1 MGTPKFKASGWTTKD
16 IPDQTGRV
24 AIVTGANSGLGYFT
38 ALDLARSGASVT
50 LAVRT
55 LTKGEKAKA
64 EMLALAPGADLTV
77 MELDVSSL
85 ASVKKFAADWQKA
98 NPGGLDLLINNAG
111 VMAIPRRTTVD
122 GFEMQFGTNHLGH
135 FALTGQLLSALA
147 KRPGARVVNVSS
159 TAHRAGTMDW
169 DDLMGEKSYSPW
181 RRYGQSK
188 LANLLF
194 TSELNARFEDAGL
207 AIKAMAAHPG
217 YAATNLASVAPDMKG
232 TRAEGLERRLMDWG
246 ARTIA
251 QPAEWGALP
260 TLYAATVVD
269 LPGNSFIGP
278 DGFAAQTGYPHV
290 AKRNKKAHS
299 VEDARRLW
307 SVSEALTGVSYD
319 FGAAGRK

>member
-1 MGTPKFKASGWTTKD
+1 MGTPKFKASGWTAND
-16 IPDQTGRV
+16 IPNQSGRV
-24 AIVTGANSGLGYFT
+24 AIVTGANSGLGYYT

-55 LTKGEKAKA
+55 VAKGEKAKA

-77 MELDVSSL
+77 VELDVSSL
-85 ASVKKFAADWQKA
+85 ASVKKFAADWQKK
-98 NPGGLDLLINNAG
+98 NTTGLDLLINNAG

-135 FALTGQLLSALA
+135 FALTGHLLPALA
-147 KRPGARVVNVSS
+147 KRPGSRVVNVSS

-169 DDLMGEKSYSPW
+169 DDLMGEKTYSPW

-278 DGFAAQTGYPHV
+278 DGLAAQTGYPHV
-290 AKRNKKAHS
+290 AKRNKKAQNTA
-299 VEDARRLW
+299 DARRLW
-307 SVSEALTGVSYD
+307 SVSEALTGVTYD
-319 FGAAGRK
+319 FGAARPK

>member
-1 MGTPKFKASGWTTKD
+1 MGTPKFKASGWTAKD
-16 IPDQTGRV
+16 IPNQSGRV

-38 ALDLARSGASVT
+38 ALDLARSGAAVT
-50 LAVRT
+50 LAVRA
-55 LTKGEKAKA
+55 LAKGEKAKA
-64 EMLALAPGADLTV
+64 EMLALAPGAALTV

-85 ASVKKFAADWQKA
+85 ASVTKFAADWQKA

-135 FALTGQLLSALA
+135 FALTGQLLPALA
-147 KRPGARVVNVSS
+147 KRPGSRVVNVSS

-260 TLYAATVVD
+260 TLFAATVVD

-290 AKRNKKAHS
+290 AKRNKKAQS

-307 SVSEALTGVSYD
+307 SVSETLTGVTYD

>member
-1 MGTPKFKASGWTTKD
+1 MGTPKFKASGWTAND
-16 IPDQTGRV
+16 IPNQSGRV
-24 AIVTGANSGLGYFT
+24 AIVTGANSGLGYYT

-55 LTKGEKAKA
+55 IAKGEKAKA

-77 MELDVSSL
+77 VELDVSSL
-85 ASVKKFAADWQKA
+85 ASVKKFAADWQK
-98 NPGGLDLLINNAG
+98 NNKTGLDLLINNAG

-135 FALTGQLLSALA
+135 FALTGHLLPALA
-147 KRPGARVVNVSS
+147 KRPGSRVVNVSS

-169 DDLMGEKSYSPW
+169 DDLMGEKTYSPW

-278 DGFAAQTGYPHV
+278 DGLAAQTGYPHV
-290 AKRNKKAHS
+290 AKRNKKARNTA
-299 VEDARRLW
+299 DARRLW
-307 SVSEALTGVSYD
+307 SVSEALTGVTYD
-319 FGAAGRK
+319 FGAARPK